1 MPLRAALRARSTPGQ
16 PRFVSYY
23 RVSTAQQ
30 GASGLGLEA
39 QREAVSRHIAGA
51 CGIIVAEFQE
61 VESGKKNDRPQIAA
75 ALAACRL
82 RRAKLIIAKLD
93 RLARNV
99 FFISS
104 LMESGV
110 DFVACDNPHA
120 TRLTIH
126 ILAAVAEHER
136 EMISQRTIAALAA
149 AKARGAKLG
158 NPNLRAGSPNPGA
171 RSAARHARIART
183 ELSNAHAADVLPY
196 IERARKA
203 GCASLSELARAL
215 SACGIRTPAGG
226 AEWRAGQVARILK
239 RAADGSEHRIDAKR

>member
-1 MPLRAALRARSTPGQ
+1 MPRRAALRAAGAPGQ

-39 QREAVSRHIAGA
+39 QREAVSRHVAGA
-51 CGIIVAEFQE
+51 GGAIVAEFQE

-82 RRAKLIIAKLD
+82 RRATLIIAKLD

-99 FFISS
+99 QFISS

-136 EMISQRTIAALAA
+136 EMISARTIAALGA
-149 AKARGAKLG
+149 AKARGVKLG
-158 NPNLRAGSPNPGA
+158 NPNLRAGSRNPKA
-171 RSAARHARIART
+171 RAAARTARQART
-183 ELSNAHAADVLPY
+183 DLSNAHAADVLPY

-203 GCASLSELARAL
+203 GCASLGELARAL
-215 SACGIRTPAGG
+215 SACGIQTPAGG
-226 AEWRAGQVARILK
+226 LQWSAAQVRRVLA
-239 RAADGSEHRIDAKR
+239 RAATLSAN

>member
-1 MPLRAALRARSTPGQ
+1 MLKRQGKITPIIGKK
-16 PRFVSYY
+16 FVAYY

-39 QREAVSRHIAGA
+39 QREAVSRHVAGA
-51 CGIIVAEFQE
+51 GGVIVAEFQE
-61 VESGKKNDRPQIAA
+61 VESGKRNDRPQIAA

-82 RRAKLIIAKLD
+82 RHATLIIAKLD

-99 FFISS
+99 HFISS

-136 EMISQRTIAALAA
+136 EMISARTIAALAA
-149 AKARGAKLG
+149 AKARGVKLG
-158 NPNLRAGSPNPGA
+158 NPQLKPGD
-171 RSAARHARIART
+171 RRAARTARQART
-183 ELSNAHAADVLPY
+183 DLSNAHAADVLPY
-196 IERARKA
+196 IARARKA
-203 GCASLSELARAL
+203 GCASLGELARAL
-215 SACGIRTPAGG
+215 SAVGIRTPAGG
-226 AEWRAGQVARILK
+226 LEWHAYQVARILR
-239 RAADGSEHRIDAKR
+239 RAAPAPAPESSTLRQASN

>member
-1 MPLRAALRARSTPGQ
+1 MPLRAALRARGAPGQ

-39 QREAVSRHIAGA
+39 QREAVSRHVAGA
-51 CGIIVAEFQE
+51 GGVIVAEFQE

-82 RRAKLIIAKLD
+82 RQATLIIAKLD

-99 FFISS
+99 HFISS

-136 EMISQRTIAALAA
+136 EMISARTIAALAA
-149 AKARGAKLG
+149 AKARGVKLG
-158 NPNLRAGSPNPGA
+158 NPNLRAGSRAAAQTA
-171 RSAARHARIART
+171 RQART
-183 ELSNAHAADVLPY
+183 DLSNTHAADVLPY

-203 GCASLSELARAL
+203 GCTSLGELARAL

-226 AEWRAGQVARILK
+226 IEWRPVQVSRVLARAARII
-239 RAADGSEHRIDAKR
+239 E